1 MSRLLKQR
9 RGSLTTEYFLEHLLE
24 LSIWIFLRIL
34 TIGIRCSLQPLRVPL
49 WAGCACACGVAV
61 VALPVKA

>member
-1 MSRLLKQR
+1 MSRLLQQR
-9 RGSLTTEYFLEHLLE
+9 RGSITPEYFLEHLE

>member
-1 MSRLLKQR
+1 MSRLLKCEEVFA
-9 RGSLTTEYFLEHLLE
+9 LTIFQ
-24 LSIWIFLRIL
+24 WIFLRIL

-61 VALPVKA
+61 LALPVKA